1 MPFDPDTSIEM
12 ANESSGVI
20 TRPFTCQTLQVD
32 PPPCP
37 ILLAPLIA
45 CARLSAATACFRD
58 RASVTRLS
66 LAPPRSGMT
75 LRLLVDP
82 RRPSAAAAE
91 PAVAPRDR
99 DSGRGFCLGA
109 PPRAGA
115 AGAGIAL

>member
-12 ANESSGVI
+12 ANKSSG
-20 TRPFTCQTLQVD
+20 TMARPLACQTLQVD
-32 PPPCP
+32 PPPRP
-37 ILLAPLIA
+37 ILLAPRIA
-45 CARLSAATACFRD
+45 CARLAAATACFCD
-58 RASVTRLS
+58 RAYVTHLS

-99 DSGRGFCLGA
+99 DSGRSSCPGA
-109 PPRAGA
+109 PRRARA